1 MATVAPASA
10 STPWARAAV
19 ARTGTIGMICYDCAM
34 STCNGNIVPVVIG
47 GASLGIGALG
57 AHGQSAGGDNNILGA
72 GGQGTS
78 GRCSSDNDVMA
89 TGKGGGIL
97 CVGGGILTTGSSD
110 SLGAG
115 GGCGLDRFVI
125 RNLPVK

>member
-1 MATVAPASA
+1 M
-10 STPWARAAV
+10 PWARAAV
-19 ARTGTIGMICYDCAM
+19 ARTSTIGMICYDCAM

-57 AHGQSAGGDNNILGA
+57 AHGQSAGGDNSILGA

-78 GRCSSDNDVMA
+78 GRCSSDSDVMA

-97 CVGGGILTTGSSD
+97 CAGGGILTTGSSD

-115 GGCGLDRFVI
+115 DGCGLDRFVI